1 MILILY
7 IIFIVLVLV
16 GLGWLKNKIN
26 QLTLTKDFK
35 SVFKNSQIELPT
47 LRIGSSYSWP
57 TFDITFSTKED
68 LEFAESSGLVS
79 QFKNKIRMRHSKDF
93 NPDKAIYCTYIG
105 HVPAWKIMLD
115 KT

>member
-16 GLGWLKNKIN
+16 GLGWLKNKIT

-35 SVFKNSQIELPT
+35 SVFKNAQIELPT

-79 QFKNKIRMRHSKDF
+79 QFKNKIRMRYSKDF
-93 NPDKAIYCTYIG
+93 NPDKAI
-105 HVPAWKIMLD
+105 
-115 KT
+115 